1 MKFISLQKHFL
12 MQKSFILIFIF
23 FSTITWGQKH
33 YDIQHLDAQLQIN
46 PYQKQVVGQLVY
58 NINLLT
64 HIDSIVFDAPKIKTQ
79 KVKVNCFKAKYKQT
93 DKYLIIY
100 KSFKANKRYKIKI
113 NYEVKP
119 TKAMYFVGWQTTGRK
134 QVWTQGQGKN
144 NSHWLPTNDDMNDKF
159 SWSFYITFPKSYKVI
174 SNGELLSVNKA
185 NDKKNIYH
193 YEMSQPAPAYLIFI
207 GAGKYDENI
216 FTSNSGA
223 KVYNYQYPDVQNND
237 KTYYQSKQIF
247 DALEKEI
254 GVKYPWQ
261 NYKQIPIKD
270 FFYGGME
277 NVSATSFNADRYVV
291 DSIAFNDV
299 NFVNV
304 SAHELTHQ
312 WFGDL
317 VTGNSSYDHWLHE
330 GFATYYARFIDAQVF
345 GKNYN
350 DFNVYKY
357 DQQIIKAA
365 KTDTIPIHRPNAGS
379 LTYYQKG
386 AKIIS
391 MMREKIGDKHYRNVI
406 KKLLTKFAYK
416 NATTSDFKQIL
427 FEETG
432 DSLPQF
438 FDFWFE
444 TNRIPKFKITQ
455 KNDSIIFEQNTE
467 NQHLVLMEL
476 TKNGYNLTCVSK
488 SFKIDNFNE
497 VIAVIPN
504 PDNKMLADIDFVR
517 SKKYIKNQ
525 ALFAPNF
532 IDKYIALK
540 EMRACDFI
548 DKDSIFEQ
556 LIHQDNYYPIYKEII
571 LQIKDSLNETH
582 IKMLQKLYKKDLQ
595 TRKQIALQIDK
606 IPMRIKSEYYTL
618 LDDASYL
625 TKQMAMWHY
634 WQNFTPERHQL
645 LDKMQNEVGDR
656 GKEFR
661 IMWLTFA
668 LVTEGYHQTEK
679 RNFLQEIVDY
689 TTPKYNA
696 QIRQT
701 AFQTLNSLQVIN
713 QQVVENMIDMAF
725 HFNWR
730 VNGFARRL
738 LKEWYQNPKYKNIVL
753 QNVNQLSAPKK
764 QALLNYFQ
772 KK

>member
-1 MKFISLQKHFL
+1 MQKLFILFFIFISMFVR
-12 MQKSFILIFIF
+12 
-23 FSTITWGQKH
+23 GQKH
-33 YDIQHLDAQLQIN
+33 YDIQHLDAHLQIN
-46 PYQKQVVGQLVY
+46 PFQKQVKGQLVY
-58 NINLLT
+58 EITSLANT
-64 HIDSIVFDAPKIKTQ
+64 DSIVFNAPKINTQ
-79 KVKVNCFKAKYKQT
+79 KVKINCFKAKYKQT
-93 DKYLIIY
+93 EKYLIIY
-100 KSFKANKRYKIKI
+100 KSFKANKIYKIKI
-113 NYEVKP
+113 NYEVNPK
-119 TKAMYFVGWQTTGRK
+119 KAMYFIGWQTTGRK

-144 NSHWLPTNDDMNDKF
+144 NSHWLPTNDNMNDKF
-159 SWSFYITFPKSYKVI
+159 SWDFYINFIKDYQVI
-174 SNGELLSVNKA
+174 SNGAFVSVKEVKDGQNQ
-185 NDKKNIYH
+185 YH
-193 YEMSQPAPAYLIFI
+193 FQMTEQAPAYLIFI
-207 GAGKYDENI
+207 GAGK
-216 FTSNSGA
+216 FTEQILTSKSGV
-223 KVYNYQYPDVQNND
+223 KVYNYQYPDALIND

-277 NVSATSFNADRYVV
+277 NVSATSFNAGRYIV
-291 DSIAFNDV
+291 DGIAFNDI

-330 GFATYYARFIDAQVF
+330 SFATYYARFIDAKIL

-357 DQQIIKAA
+357 DQQILKAI
-365 KTDTIPIHRPNAGS
+365 KTDTIPLHRPNASS

-386 AKIIS
+386 AKIVS
-391 MMREKIGDKHYRNVI
+391 MMREKIGDKRFKNVI
-406 KKLLTKFAYK
+406 KKLLTKYAYK

-444 TNRIPKFKITQ
+444 TNRIPKFKIVQ
-455 KNDSIIFEQNTE
+455 KNDSIIFEENTE
-467 NQHLVLMEL
+467 NQHLILMEL
-476 TKNGYNLTCVSK
+476 TKNGYNLTCTSK

-504 PDNKMLADIDFVR
+504 PDNKMLAEIEFIL

-540 EMRACDFI
+540 EMRSYNFI
-548 DKDSIFEQ
+548 EKDSVFEQ
-556 LIHQDNYYPIYKEII
+556 LILQENYYPIYKEII
-571 LQIKDSLNETH
+571 SQIKDSLNETH
-582 IKMLQKLYKKDLQ
+582 IQMLRKLFKKDLQ
-595 TRKQIALQIDK
+595 IRKQIALQIDK
-606 IPMRIKSEYYTL
+606 IPTQIKSEYYTL

-634 WQNFTPERHQL
+634 WQNFKTDRHLL

-661 IMWLTFA
+661 MMWLTFA
-668 LVTEGYHQTEK
+668 LVTEGYQTAKK
-679 RNFLQEIVDY
+679 RDYINELIDY
-689 TTPKYNA
+689 TAPKNNA

-701 AFQTLNSLQVIN
+701 AFQTLGSLQIIN
-713 QQVVENMIDMAF
+713 QQVIENLIDMSF

-730 VNGFARRL
+730 VNGFTRRL
-738 LKEWYQNPKYKNIVL
+738 LKKWYQNSNYQNLIL
-753 QNVNQLSAPKK
+753 QNIDRLSKVKK
-764 QALLNYFQ
+764 QALLNYF
-772 KK
+772 KKK